1 MSVESS
7 SGRARRG
14 QGAAKGGAERRPS
27 AGQQA
32 IRELLEP
39 VVATAGYELEDLRVE
54 PAGRRRLVR
63 VIVDADGGVSLDG
76 VALVNQAVSAALD
89 EADLMG
95 SAPYVLEVSSPGV
108 DRPLTEPRHW
118 RRAAGRLV
126 TVPLTEGGELTGRV
140 AGADDEKVVIEVS
153 GEERTFGYDQVG
165 RGRVQ
170 VEFRRDDQ
178 AEGAIETDEEEG
190 GASWT
195 ST

>member
-14 QGAAKGGAERRPS
+14 RP
-27 AGQQA
+27 AGQGGQTGQRA

-39 VVATAGYELEDLRVE
+39 VVAQVGYELEDLRVE

-76 VALVNQAVSAALD
+76 VAEVNQAVSAALD

-126 TVPLTEGGELTGRV
+126 KVPLAEGGELTGRV
-140 AGADDEKVVIEVS
+140 VGADDEQVVIAVN
-153 GEERTFGYDQVG
+153 GEERSFGYGQVG
-165 RGRVQ
+165 RGKVQ
-170 VEFRRDDQ
+170 VEFRRDENADE
-178 AEGAIETDEEEG
+178 AEADEE
-190 GASWT
+190 
-195 ST
+195 

>member
-14 QGAAKGGAERRPS
+14 RDTAPGGSGRRAT

-39 VVATAGYELEDLRVE
+39 VVASAGYDLEDLRVE

-76 VALVNQAVSAALD
+76 VAEVNQAVSAALD

-95 SAPYVLEVSSPGV
+95 AAPYVLEVSSPGV

-126 TVPLTEGGELTGRV
+126 TFPLAEGGELTGRV
-140 AGADDEKVVIEVS
+140 SSADDEKVVIEVS
-153 GEERTFGYDQVG
+153 GQERTFGYDQVG

-178 AEGAIETDEEEG
+178 DAIETDEDEG

>member
-14 QGAAKGGAERRPS
+14 RDAEPGGAGRRPT

-32 IRELLEP
+32 IRALLEP
-39 VVATAGYELEDLRVE
+39 VVNSAGYDLEDLRVE

-76 VALVNQAVSAALD
+76 VAEVNQAVSAALD

-140 AGADDEKVVIEVS
+140 SNADDEKVVIEVG
-153 GEERTFGYDQVG
+153 GEERAFGYDQVG

-178 AEGAIETDEEEG
+178 DATPTDEDEG